1 MDAKTFF
8 GEFNALFAPESAKL
22 EEAIFAYSHST
33 DYTNFIMDEINDI
46 IKANNLKKSNEYFRI
61 DAIGYTSRYE
71 ELADNAH
78 LTPHL
83 WDLEVAV
90 EHEND
95 SKDWLDEVIKLA
107 HVCCPLRVVIGYVP
121 WKERN
126 NDLKLLEYAAD
137 ALNRLN
143 CKNNVA
149 EGEFMVILGNS
160 HVGKQVD
167 RYFNYKA
174 YCLDSKTFEFKPL

>member
-1 MDAKTFF
+1 
-8 GEFNALFAPESAKL
+8 
-22 EEAIFAYSHST
+22 
-33 DYTNFIMDEINDI
+33 
-46 IKANNLKKSNEYFRI
+46 
-61 DAIGYTSRYE
+61 
-71 ELADNAH
+71 
-78 LTPHL
+78 
-83 WDLEVAV
+83 
-90 EHEND
+90 
-95 SKDWLDEVIKLA
+95 
-107 HVCCPLRVVIGYVP
+107 VVIGYVP

-137 ALNRLN
+137 ALNRLS

-160 HVGKQVD
+160 HVGKKVD